1 MRCKGVMCIHIIFVA
16 GEYDKHRDSF
26 RSDLLQPFVH
36 SKGQSESERVKYPH
50 SPYYIMH
57 SVLGYKKRQ
66 KQYMAIGKTDLFNN
80 SIGLCGNFTIE
91 SFQTQSKTYN
101 KLRRHRGYRIRLRF
115 RNVKFCR
122 NR

>member
-1 MRCKGVMCIHIIFVA
+1 MCIHIIFVA

-50 SPYYIMH
+50 SPYHIMH

-80 SIGLCGNFTIE
+80 SIGLCGNFIIE

-101 KLRRHRGYRIRLRF
+101 KLRRHRGYRFRLRF

-122 NR
+122 NW

>member
-1 MRCKGVMCIHIIFVA
+1 
-16 GEYDKHRDSF
+16 
-26 RSDLLQPFVH
+26 
-36 SKGQSESERVKYPH
+36 
-50 SPYYIMH
+50 MH

>member
-1 MRCKGVMCIHIIFVA
+1 
-16 GEYDKHRDSF
+16 
-26 RSDLLQPFVH
+26 
-36 SKGQSESERVKYPH
+36 
-50 SPYYIMH
+50 
-57 SVLGYKKRQ
+57 
-66 KQYMAIGKTDLFNN
+66 MAIGKTDLFNN
-80 SIGLCGNFTIE
+80 SIGLYGNFTIE